1 MENFEYGLTRVK
13 AHADEA
19 DGFVIVPHA
28 TTRTAPKLQS
38 SPPRPSLPPSWT
50 HTGTAPLIEGNEND
64 HLQLVPAA
72 MPCKLPVRAKE
83 VPNVPVDVIHN
94 NHGSSTSVTNAAKI
108 AFLEDIIG
116 FKYDELKN
124 KLVSVDRKSD
134 EEGATITINIE
145 DKGEE

>member
-1 MENFEYGLTRVK
+1 MENRKYGLARVK

-28 TTRTAPKLQS
+28 TTRTAPKLQPS
-38 SPPRPSLPPSWT
+38 SPRPGLPPSWT
-50 HTGTAPLIEGNEND
+50 RSGTAPLTEGNEND
-64 HLQLVPAA
+64 HLQLVPTA
-72 MPCKLPVRAKE
+72 MPCKVSVCAKE
-83 VPNVPVDVIHN
+83 VSNVPVDVMHN
-94 NHGSSTSVTNAAKI
+94 NHESSTSVTNAAKI
-108 AFLEDIIG
+108 AYFEDIIG

-124 KLVSVDRKSD
+124 KLVSVDRNSD

>member
-1 MENFEYGLTRVK
+1 
-13 AHADEA
+13 
-19 DGFVIVPHA
+19 
-28 TTRTAPKLQS
+28 
-38 SPPRPSLPPSWT
+38 
-50 HTGTAPLIEGNEND
+50 
-64 HLQLVPAA
+64 
-72 MPCKLPVRAKE
+72 MPGKLPARAKE
-83 VPNVPVDVIHN
+83 VPNVPVDVMHN

-108 AFLEDIIG
+108 AYFENIIG